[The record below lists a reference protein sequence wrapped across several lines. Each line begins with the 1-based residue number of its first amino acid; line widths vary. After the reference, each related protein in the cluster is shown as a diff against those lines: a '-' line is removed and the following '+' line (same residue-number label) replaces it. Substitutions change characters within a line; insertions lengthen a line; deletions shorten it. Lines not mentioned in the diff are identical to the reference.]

1 MDQASPI
8 LHKHSRNS
16 FTMNIMGLTFYGKF
30 RREKFVKLSS
40 ASDTATNLRFIID
53 SIYLP
58 VCLSILDFLHFKW
71 LSFFIWIA
79 YLVWNLDYDSWG
91 AWVSGHHVPGG
102 RFTCSF
108 LFIFGQGKAPSGSP
122 GFHTFPP
129 GQWQPYSLM
138 MIGQSQWFLLCPLL
152 SLPKENKFDRHQ
164 SYFITKWDVCCT
176 LWKKICPF
184 KRPRPLTL
192 QNSKM

>member
-8 LHKHSRNS
+8 LHKRSRNS

-122 GFHTFPP
+122 GFHTFPLDNGNLIP
-129 GQWQPYSLM
+129 SWWLVKVSDFSFAHFSLYPRRTN
-138 MIGQSQWFLLCPLL
+138 LTDT
-152 SLPKENKFDRHQ
+152 NH
-164 SYFITKWDVCCT
+164 T
-176 LWKKICPF
+176 L
-184 KRPRPLTL
+184 
-192 QNSKM
+192 